1 MRNLCSFEEFPALF
15 TDIDSFWEFQII
27 SDYSDFLRQM
37 ILHCLDT
44 LFQICQSFVPHKR
57 VPSGRPK
64 HVNALRRKKARL
76 KTRLDALL
84 AMNGNPVHI
93 RNVKDKLALICY
105 DIKDAF
111 HNEMDKKESKA
122 LEKIKTNPK
131 YFYSYAKSLSKIK
144 SSISMLFN
152 KRDEIITDPKSMA
165 E

>member
-1 MRNLCSFEEFPALF
+1 MRKLCSFEEFPALF
-15 TDIDSFWEFQII
+15 TD
-27 SDYSDFLRQM
+27 
-37 ILHCLDT
+37 T
-44 LFQICQSFVPHKR
+44 LFQICQSCVPQKR

-111 HNEMDKKESKA
+111 HNEMDKKKNKA
-122 LEKIKTNPK
+122 VEKIKTNPN
-131 YFYSYAKSLSKIK
+131 YFYSISYAKSLSKI
-144 SSISMLFN
+144 
-152 KRDEIITDPKSMA
+152 
-165 E
+165 